1 MRKSGQGG
9 VTPFSI
15 PTKPNVLTP
24 LTNEELLER
33 RGESALWY
41 RLTPCPCPQ
50 EERLPDCKFCLEG
63 QIRTFQET
71 LTIQEE
77 FAYKIQGSKIY
88 TRFAPVTEV
97 ESAVLHSQ
105 DKQTPL
111 TITHIQEESFDVLE
125 NLKYWN
131 AVLLKYK
138 VSLIE
143 EKFFEVIGNN
153 EYELFPDLKKEAIVG
168 VVEVFKI
175 PENENE
181 PAIEVEFSGHSLNS
195 IIFPKRVSGLHRIK
209 IKTFNPVKIAYKTFR
224 NDSDSRKLFERSQI
238 TFQEGELMGVMGSG
252 YRMGEGDI
260 ITLLISTLRHSEF
273 IAYQNTYYDRVSYSP
288 IAYVDQILSKG
299 KHGIKS
305 HKRGEDFI
313 IFGDSK
319 IQWLSDKPKSG
330 YTIIYDY
337 HPTFRVTGFVE
348 GGSGEDRDKP
358 RIFKM
363 KPLSNFNGRGSLE

>member
-9 VTPFSI
+9 QTPFSI

-24 LTNEELLER
+24 LTNEELLDR

-41 RLTPCPCPQ
+41 RLSPCPCPQ
-50 EERLPDCKFCLEG
+50 EERLPDCKYCFDGL
-63 QIRTFQET
+63 IRTFQET

-77 FAYKIQGSKIY
+77 FAYKIQGKRIY

-97 ESAVLHSQ
+97 VSAVLHSQ

-111 TITHIQEESFDVLE
+111 TISHNEEDSFEVLE

-143 EKFFEVIGNN
+143 EKFFEVKGNN
-153 EYELFPDLKKEAIVG
+153 EYELFPELNKEAIVG
-168 VVEVFKI
+168 VIEVFKI
-175 PENENE
+175 PEDGS
-181 PAIEVEFSGHSLNS
+181 PIEVEYSGHTLNS
-195 IIFPKRVSGLHRIK
+195 IVFPKRVSGLYRIK
-209 IKTFNPVKIAYKTFR
+209 VRTFNPVKVAYKTFR

-238 TFQEGELMGVMGSG
+238 TFQEGELIAVMGGG
-252 YRMGEGDI
+252 YRMGEGDV
-260 ITLLISTLRHSEF
+260 ITLLVSTLRHSEY
-273 IAYQNTYYDRVSYSP
+273 IAFQNTTYDRVSYSP
-288 IAYVDQILSKG
+288 ISSVDQILSKG
-299 KHGIKS
+299 KHGIKT
-305 HKRGEDFI
+305 HKKGEDFI
-313 IFGDSK
+313 VYGDSK
-319 IQWLSDKPKSG
+319 IQWLSDKPRTG

-348 GGSGEDRDKP
+348 GGNGEDREKP